1 VGRVISNAKR
11 QVTRARS
18 GLTYLDMTIS
28 GLHQA

>member
-1 VGRVISNAKR
+1 MGRGFSNAKR

-28 GLHQA
+28 GWHQA